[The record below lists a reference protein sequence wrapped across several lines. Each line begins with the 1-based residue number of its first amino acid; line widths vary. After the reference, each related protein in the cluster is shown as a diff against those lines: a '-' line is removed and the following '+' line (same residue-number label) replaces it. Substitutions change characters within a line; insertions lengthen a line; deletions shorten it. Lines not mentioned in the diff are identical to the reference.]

1 MAELLLT
8 SWDLEALSDK
18 TELPVTLSYAAG
30 EIVVSG
36 SFRHLWEQQFFARL
50 RFVKFTGENLLL
62 KITESKPSFGAVD
75 ALIKSWVMNK
85 MTAGKTP
92 FLEINYPILTVDVLA
107 APGADAVLNRVRI
120 NGIDFRE
127 EGINVRFEMEQQAE
141 S

>member
-8 SWDLEALSDK
+8 SWDLETVSKKGD
-18 TELPVTLSYAAG
+18 LPVDLSYAAG

-36 SFRHLWEQQFFARL
+36 SFRHLWEQRFFARL
-50 RFVKFTGENLLL
+50 DFVKFTGEQLLL

-92 FLEINYPILTVDVLA
+92 FLEINYPILTIGMKSI
-107 APGADAVLNRVRI
+107 PGAEKLLPHIRI
-120 NGIDFRE
+120 IGIDFKE
-127 EGINVRFEMEQQAE
+127 EGIHLRFEMVTP
-141 S
+141 